1 MASVITDT
9 RLDRTPGT
17 LGEGTKRGELAADDR
32 LDIGRIVA
40 ARMEKGEGMLLSAT
54 DDGSDNPASR
64 GGARAGDVRPKTAT
78 RVGVLRRGLA
88 LGLVALSALVFA
100 VPTEAQTV
108 TVPGVARAS
117 PLRARHRPYPCYF
130 LNDVWQERTGQ
141 AG

>member
-64 GGARAGDVRPKTAT
+64 VGARAGDVRPKTAT

-88 LGLVALSALVFA
+88 LVALSALVFA
-100 VPTEAQTV
+100 VPTEAQ

-117 PLRARHRPYPCYF
+117 PLRARHRPYPCYV